1 MSTVPRESA
10 STTGEPLA
18 KLLFDYPGADI
29 ILRSQD
35 ICHFRVPKIYIVN
48 SSPVLGKLI
57 QKALDSPGAA
67 NAEALLPMVHVPKR
81 GKIVHCLLTLIF
93 PVTPLVP
100 STPEELMELLSDA
113 QTYQIDTALTHIR
126 DRISRKNSLP
136 TRLEPA
142 IRIYSLA
149 QKYGL
154 RPEAVRTAR
163 NILNHPMATI
173 EDYDGKLDIM
183 SGASLYELWKYHER
197 VRTILSSDLTAFR
210 TSSAHG
216 TITGLR
222 CKELSSSQ
230 IPSWLDQYIE
240 SIGKT
245 PNLFDYAELNTVMV
259 RHTKDM
265 ANQPTCECASIPS
278 HTIREFWDALT
289 SVVDGSFEKA
299 SVVVIIY
306 RAAEDVKPFYRQ
318 SQLYLSCGKD
328 RTLNSIQSPLYSNP
342 STTYPTPVLSSDRL
356 TMSTSKSI
364 NPYWLWH
371 HHSSKIYCLF
381 PNLLTVKTS
390 TGSPWF
396 NCLKAQSC

>member
-10 STTGEPLA
+10 STSGESLA

-35 ICHFRVPKIYIVN
+35 TCHFRVPKIYVVN
-48 SSPVLGKLI
+48 SSPVLGELI
-57 QKALDSPGAA
+57 RNALDSPGAA
-67 NAEALLPMVHVPKR
+67 NAEASLPMVYVPKR
-81 GKIVHCLLTLIF
+81 GKIIHYLLTLIF

-113 QTYQIDTALTHIR
+113 QTYKIDTVLTHIR
-126 DRISRKNSLP
+126 DRIARKNSLP

-142 IRIYSLA
+142 LRIYSLA

-154 RPEAVRTAR
+154 RPEALRTAR
-163 NILNHPMATI
+163 TILNYPMTTI

-197 VRTILSSDLTAFR
+197 VRTILALDLTTFR

-230 IPSWLDQYIE
+230 IPRWLDQYIE

-265 ANQPTCECASIPS
+265 ATQPTCECASIPS
-278 HTIREFWDALT
+278 HTIREFWDALA
-289 SVVDGSFEKA
+289 SVVDGTFEKA
-299 SVVVIIY
+299 SMVNVPSCLGCCNLFTGRVSSIS
-306 RAAEDVKPFYRQ
+306 RAGTRGSSNQ
-318 SQLYLSCGKD
+318 SSH
-328 RTLNSIQSPLYSNP
+328 I
-342 STTYPTPVLSSDRL
+342 ST
-356 TMSTSKSI
+356 
-364 NPYWLWH
+364 
-371 HHSSKIYCLF
+371 
-381 PNLLTVKTS
+381 
-390 TGSPWF
+390 
-396 NCLKAQSC
+396 